1 MDLLRDLLWAPHKS
15 TFVKVCTC
23 GSVYIFRTH
32 ASKTELAREWLL
44 LENVV
49 DENLQGHEEND
60 DDEVALLEEGA
71 AFCSADGATP
81 QHDDAPET
89 RRALERGWHES
100 TAAAQSE
107 PHLLMSSWV
116 CFIES
121 MALWSSLRSAP
132 FFLSRLLCLLLC
144 PAQKK
149 FRNMNISQD
158 WTL

>member
-1 MDLLRDLLWAPHKS
+1 MLTRIKKTDKIELLCASSVKAERRAPEWQLNVHLRNFFEIYGS
-15 TFVKVCTC
+15 SQRSAVSSSQIVKVCTC

-32 ASKTELAREWLL
+32 ASKTKLAREWLL

-89 RRALERGWHES
+89 RRTLERG
-100 TAAAQSE
+100 
-107 PHLLMSSWV
+107 
-116 CFIES
+116 
-121 MALWSSLRSAP
+121 
-132 FFLSRLLCLLLC
+132 
-144 PAQKK
+144 
-149 FRNMNISQD
+149 
-158 WTL
+158 